1 MNENAEQAE
10 LNPRTARR
18 GHTLRMPAEA
28 SFSAAAPPLDD
39 LVALPCVLMR
49 GGTSKAAFF
58 HAKHLPADTAAR
70 DAMVLAAMGH
80 GDARQIDGI
89 GGGHPLTTKVAIV
102 SPSADPR
109 ADVDYLFGQVVAGES
124 RIDYAPTCGN
134 ILSAVGPFALDEG
147 LVQARHGQSVVRIRM
162 VNTASYCEAVVHTP
176 HGRVRYGGDTAISGV
191 PGHAAPVELRF
202 SDILGSSCGALL
214 PTGEARE
221 RIDGVEVTCIDNGM
235 PVVLMRAADLGVSG
249 AETPAELDADMT
261 LKARIES
268 IRLQAGARM
277 GLGDVSAKVV
287 PKMTLVSRALAGGSL
302 NTRTFIPRKCHDAIG
317 VLGAVSVASACV
329 VPGTVMQ
336 GLCAVAPEPAR
347 RQHDLSVEH
356 PTGEFTVRLLMD
368 DSGRAIAGAAL
379 LRTARALFRGQVL
392 VPPFQNR
399 TETP

>member
-1 MNENAEQAE
+1 M
-10 LNPRTARR
+10 TFD
-18 GHTLRMPAEA
+18 PA
-28 SFSAAAPPLDD
+28 PD
-39 LVALPCVLMR
+39 LLSLPCVLMR

-58 HAKHLPADTAAR
+58 HAKDLPSNPAAR
-70 DAMVLAAMGH
+70 DATILATMGH
-80 GDARQIDGI
+80 GEPRQIDGI
-89 GGGHPLTTKVAIV
+89 GGGTPLTTKVAIV

-109 ADVDYLFGQVVAGES
+109 ADVDYLFGQVVATES

-147 LVQARHGQSVVRIRM
+147 LVPAQDGESTVRIRM
-162 VNTASYCEAVVHTP
+162 VNTASYCDAVVQTP
-176 HGRVRYGGDTAISGV
+176 GGRVRYSGDTAISGV

-214 PTGEARE
+214 PTGLPME
-221 RIDGVEVTCIDNGM
+221 RIDGVDVTCIDNGM

-249 AETPAELDADMT
+249 SETPAELDANAE

-268 IRLQAGARM
+268 IRLQAGQRM

-287 PKMTLVSRALAGGSL
+287 PKMTLLSPALAGGAL

-329 VPGTVMQ
+329 VPGTVMH
-336 GLCAVAPEPAR
+336 GLCAIATHAEQR
-347 RQHDLSVEH
+347 LHDLSVEH

-368 DSGRAIAGAAL
+368 ATGHAIAGAAL
-379 LRTARALFRGQVL
+379 LRTARPLFRGQVL
-392 VPPFQNR
+392 VPMAPLTF
-399 TETP
+399 

>member
-1 MNENAEQAE
+1 
-10 LNPRTARR
+10 
-18 GHTLRMPAEA
+18 MPAEA